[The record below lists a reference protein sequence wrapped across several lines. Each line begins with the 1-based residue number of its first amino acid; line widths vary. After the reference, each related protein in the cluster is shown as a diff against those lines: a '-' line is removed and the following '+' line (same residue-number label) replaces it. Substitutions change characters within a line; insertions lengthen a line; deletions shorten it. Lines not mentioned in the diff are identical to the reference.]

1 MKNIITSA
9 AIFFG
14 IIIAA
19 NASDPMK
26 SVNNYKQMG
35 AANKAKQEMRLAGTQ
50 KTNAVNR
57 TATNSTSYK
66 NSFKK
71 YDYRS
76 GWHNTSGIYR
86 NRHCIRCTCKLGR
99 WRWRWWRGEHIE

>member
-14 IIIAA
+14 FIIAA
-19 NASDPMK
+19 NATDPMK

-50 KTNAVNR
+50 KVNAVNR
-57 TATNSTSYK
+57 TSVNSSTYK
-66 NSFKK
+66 NNFKK
-71 YDYRS
+71 YDYS
-76 GWHNTSGIYR
+76 YEMVPTQELTSVKTTNVKVNYK
-86 NRHCIRCTCKLGR
+86 HQF
-99 WRWRWWRGEHIE
+99 

>member
-57 TATNSTSYK
+57 TATNSTAYK
-66 NSFKK
+66 NNFKK
-71 YDYRS
+71 YDYAYEMVPAQELTAVKTTNVKVNYK
-76 GWHNTSGIYR
+76 HQF
-86 NRHCIRCTCKLGR
+86 
-99 WRWRWWRGEHIE
+99 